1 MRAGLVKDLFGNGG
15 VEFARVVSTDFR
27 IIGSWKELND
37 LGFDRSLRCD
47 PEFLVDFFRSA
58 IRLSPQYIVSGLM
71 YGKRIGHTFAKHGS
85 HNTKGLVYEAA
96 NSPIPQGQ
104 WLNDE
109 AAEEFIAR
117 HLHQTITGVVDIP
130 ITGTSAEM
138 ICRMFRADERKISRA
153 THIRLVPS
161 GSGVRTAFPLN
172 SNYTSTVRIGTF
184 VE

>member
-1 MRAGLVKDLFGNGG
+1 MIN
-15 VEFARVVSTDFR
+15 
-27 IIGSWKELND
+27 

-47 PEFLVDFFRSA
+47 PEFLTDFFQSA
-58 IRLSPQYIVSGLM
+58 TGLNPPYVVSGPM
-71 YGKRIGHTFAKHGS
+71 YGKRIGHTFTKHGS
-85 HNTKGLVYEAA
+85 HNTKGLVYQSA

-117 HLHQTITGVVDIP
+117 HLHQTITGEVDIP
-130 ITGTSAEM
+130 ITGTSAEI
-138 ICRMFRADERKISRA
+138 ICRMFRADVRLISSA